1 MCTFDLSFNNA
12 LVDSIRPAFKDDNAI
27 KEWMQ
32 HQLELLMAQLKV
44 SQTNP
49 QNASYHHSL
58 SHLRGI
64 GTTGQSIEQIRD
76 EYYKEK
82 YGV

>member
-12 LVDSIRPAFKDDNAI
+12 LVDSIRPAFKDENAI

-32 HQLELLMAQLKV
+32 HQLELLMAQLV
-44 SQTNP
+44 TMQSESRNV
-49 QNASYHHSL
+49 SYHHSL

-64 GTTGQSIEQIRD
+64 GATGKSIEQLRD
-76 EYYKEK
+76 EYYSEK
-82 YGV
+82 FGV